1 MTVAL
6 ERLGRIVAGPDYCL
20 INSSQDG
27 DVTQTWINT
36 QQQKKNNALVK
47 VHKNTSLY
55 GSDDTTNSVK
65 LKAQKEGVPL
75 LNLDRFQ

>member
-6 ERLGRIVAGPDYCL
+6 ERLERIVAGPDYCL

-36 QQQKKNNALVK
+36 PQQKKNNAWLRSIKTRVF
-47 VHKNTSLY
+47 T
-55 GSDDTTNSVK
+55 GQMTQPTVK

-75 LNLDRFQ
+75 SNLDRFQ